1 MLRWSWQLA
10 KVLAYLHERRIIHRD
25 VKASNIMVTEQGK
38 NVMLIDFGLAL
49 RFEEPEAPSCER
61 EEAPSMSVLLTDY
74 QALRRVGVFGYM
86 APEVYNC
93 EPYGAPVDIFAF
105 GSVLH
110 RLLCAAHP
118 LSMSANFRSGLRQ
131 WTWDTFQIW
140 YEPMMCRPSVSLRVG
155 APLIALLRACMHE
168 RPLLRPLAVELVAR
182 LQDVAKQQGVH
193 LDGMDGA
200 SQRLY
205 GASLP
210 PGL

>member
-61 EEAPSMSVLLTDY
+61 EEAPSTSVLLTDY

>member
-1 MLRWSWQLA
+1 MLMVSLA

-49 RFEEPEAPSCER
+49 RFEEQ
-61 EEAPSMSVLLTDY
+61 EAPSMSVLLTDY

-86 APEVYNC
+86 APEIYRC
-93 EPYGAPVDIFAF
+93 ELYGAPVDIFAF

-118 LSMSANFRSGLRQ
+118 LSMSANFRSSLRQ

-155 APLIALLRACMHE
+155 APLTALLRACMHE

-193 LDGMDGA
+193 LDA
-200 SQRLY
+200 SR
-205 GASLP
+205 
-210 PGL
+210 